1 MVNPLIVNVPS
12 PAEGGTPLPFEQV
25 YERYYF
31 DVFRFVYK
39 HIDNRH
45 EAEDLASEVFLY
57 CYKNY
62 ERYDPLKSSIS
73 TWLFLVAKSKLK
85 TYYRDK
91 KNHLDISD
99 FEDWLITENCDLS
112 RAIYLEQLRSFLT
125 GQIKRL
131 PERQQQAVIMRY
143 FHEKD
148 FDEIA
153 NALNTTAGNVR
164 VMLTRAVAKLRQNL
178 SDSEL
183 DWSV

>member
-1 MVNPLIVNVPS
+1 M
-12 PAEGGTPLPFEQV
+12 
-25 YERYYF
+25 
-31 DVFRFVYK
+31 
-39 HIDNRH
+39 
-45 EAEDLASEVFLY
+45 
-57 CYKNY
+57 
-62 ERYDPLKSSIS
+62 KSSIS

-125 GQIKRL
+125 EQIKRL